1 VAAFSYRATAM
12 NIAMLFEDPR
22 EALAH
27 ERALAAHGHACT
39 HLSGNR
45 AALRALRGEPF
56 DLVLLDWALSGL
68 AAVDVLAW
76 IRRMLGNRTAVI
88 VIGGDGGNH
97 GSEGAELA
105 YAAGADACV
114 KRPARRG
121 ELLAR
126 VSALARHARRTE
138 LHEGDIVEGAYRI
151 SIAAHRVWLDGRAI
165 ALSPKEFGLA
175 VLLFRRI
182 GDIVTRGA
190 MMDAVWKRRVPDTS
204 RTIDSHL
211 SRVRTKLDLWPHRGM
226 RLASIHGA
234 GYRLDALSPSMVNSA
249 LARYPGK
256 ERAPPLSMA
265 APVPLSRP

>member
-1 VAAFSYRATAM
+1 MKIAT
-12 NIAMLFEDPR
+12 LFEDPR

-27 ERALAAHGHACT
+27 ERALAAHGYGCT

-45 AALRALRGEPF
+45 AALRALRAERF

-88 VIGGDGGNH
+88 VIGGED
-97 GSEGAELA
+97 AEFAGQAERA
-105 YAAGADACV
+105 YATGADACV

-121 ELLAR
+121 ELMAR
-126 VSALARHARRTE
+126 VSALARHARRTD
-138 LHEGDIVEGAYRI
+138 LHEGDIVEGVYRI

-182 GDIVTRGA
+182 GEIVTRGA
-190 MMDAVWKRRVPDTS
+190 MMDAVWQRRVPDTS

-265 APVPLSRP
+265 APVRISRP